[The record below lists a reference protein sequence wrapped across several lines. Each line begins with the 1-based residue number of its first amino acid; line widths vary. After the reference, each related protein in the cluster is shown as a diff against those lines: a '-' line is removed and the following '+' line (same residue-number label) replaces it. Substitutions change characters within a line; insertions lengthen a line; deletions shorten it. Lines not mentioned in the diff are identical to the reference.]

1 VGGAAVGAARLASSR
16 RARRPRLL
24 GIPIPDE
31 LMPQNLDPKR
41 LPKPGH
47 AKKLAKGVD
56 VKALVKRIG
65 DAAEQVE
72 ARSEDVRMLS
82 AQAKRLSRKLS

>member
-1 VGGAAVGAARLASSR
+1 V
-16 RARRPRLL
+16 L
-24 GIPIPDE
+24 GIPIPQE
-31 LMPQNLDPKR
+31 LMPQNLDPKK
-41 LPKPGH
+41 LPKPVD

-56 VKALVKRIG
+56 VKAVVRRIG
-65 DAAEQVE
+65 NAAEQIE